1 MPNNDK
7 KVSLLNLQKEY
18 LQKTLTQLDEMI
30 SLSADIAHIDDEEI
44 FNQYVEQIQKMEKDA
59 DSNYKI
65 ACDIENVIQKQD
77 NLQST

>member
-30 SLSADIAHIDDEEI
+30 SLSADIAHIEDEEI